1 MCFCFF
7 SSAKVAQD
15 LNFKNSNSIEACKE
29 MQEMQ
34 LPPIS
39 LLGHAHCGQ
48 FGVHSSRISYVW
60 LLKSLVVKSLVSGGK
75 LTQGQIVTLPVIC
88 L

>member
-1 MCFCFF
+1 MCVCCFF
-7 SSAKVAQD
+7 SSTKVAQD
-15 LNFKNSNSIEACKE
+15 LNFKNSTSIEACKE

-60 LLKSLVVKSLVSGGK
+60 LLKSLVVKSLVSGGR
-75 LTQGQIVTLPVIC
+75 
-88 L
+88 